1 MFLNYVPIYWIL
13 QQYNSD
19 SSDSFSH
26 VSTGNFYLD
35 LFLLFLKILIIMIF
49 FHFLLRSLYKFLD

>member
-19 SSDSFSH
+19 SCSN

-35 LFLLFLKILIIMIF
+35 LLLLFFKILAVMIF
-49 FHFLLRSLYKFLD
+49 FHFCIRYLYKFLD